1 MKIVYIER
9 LEVKRKKL
17 DRHALYFCEP
27 TKENIQFLITDFP
40 AGNEEP
46 QYRRIHLLFTT
57 FVEKSILKQMSLSPP
72 LLKRIA
78 KNSIKEFY
86 HSNRVLAPNLLDM
99 GMPYLALAF
108 SKDST
113 LSDIRR

>member
-9 LEVKRKKL
+9 LGLKRKKL
-17 DRHALYFCEP
+17 DRHAVYFCEP
-27 TKENIQFLITDFP
+27 TKENIQFIIADFP
-40 AGNEEP
+40 GGDVEP
-46 QYRRIHLLFTT
+46 QYRRIHILFTT
-57 FVEKSILKQMSLSPP
+57 FAEKSILKQMSLSPP

-78 KNSIKEFY
+78 KNSVKEFY

-113 LSDIRR
+113 V